1 MAQDLAR
8 KIVMIKEE
16 KISLEEIQ
24 AYQKKL
30 NIDEMT
36 LNNHNIKL
44 PPNSTIIYDDGK
56 LIKYSDGTMAVIGIA
71 SPFIIEDKWT
81 KSK

>member
-1 MAQDLAR
+1 
-8 KIVMIKEE
+8 MIKEG

-30 NIDEMT
+30 DIEKI
-36 LNNHNIKL
+36 LNNHNTKL
-44 PPNSTIIYDDGK
+44 PPDSTIIYNDGK
-56 LIKYSDGTMAVIGIA
+56 LIKYSDGTMVVIGIA